1 MIRKASPWVIA
12 GCMLGLNSAAYALG
26 LGEIKLHSNLNQ
38 PLNAEIRLLSAE
50 SLSKEQI
57 IANLAKASEFE
68 RAGVEHNFFL
78 HQLRFRPVFNKDG
91 SVYIKVTTRE
101 PVKEPFLDF
110 LLEVNWPNGRVMREY
125 TLLLDP
131 PVFSKVDLTS
141 SPEAPVATSQN
152 DSYQNNRESVSN
164 NSFNEQAVETR
175 TIQTDNWSGSTDGE
189 YRVRDAD
196 TLWSIA
202 RKNRAQNASIQR
214 TMVAIYESNPDAFNN
229 SNMNELKRGSIL
241 KMPDDASVESLSQQ
255 QALLEIARQ
264 NQLWGGRGGAGTR
277 PDVVVDTAEYATS
290 TATSSAN
297 KARLKLSAPGTGDN
311 SANSATMESE
321 AVATLSDEN
330 QTLKTRLQDQTDR
343 IEKLERMLAL
353 KNDELSSI
361 QNNSA
366 QEAGNNQTEQ
376 AENTVAETLSENNDV
391 VPATESGADI
401 TTETIDNPNDQINA
415 VNETAASDD
424 TLNSTNSLEA
434 DSSSSVA
441 ETDAVNDPEKT
452 ASDNSANKAPEV
464 ADNINTA
471 PVQPAEK
478 SFMDSI
484 TDLGMTVW
492 MAIGS
497 GILVIFFSILWF
509 RRRNMEEEDFQES
522 LVVPVGGELN
532 EDDLPVVGDDIL
544 AAEMDMD
551 EDYIPESE
559 AMLDDEDAL
568 DVESNTDPLGEADVY
583 LAYGKYDQAERILR
597 DALDEEPERTDLRLK
612 LMECFAE
619 SKALSEFKEQKR
631 ELLEVLA
638 TDSAVAEQVS
648 IMEREAW
655 PEEAAK
661 DELPSTEDIF
671 GDLSFAGEAEADD
684 EAEED
689 ELVFPEDSADG
700 TQIEPIGEE
709 NVAASDEALEFTPSS
724 AGEESAKADSET
736 EEHLSID
743 DELENDDL
751 DFKSADM
758 DFSETREEAEEF
770 AESVAE
776 EGVDFISESELMDT
790 EFTDDDLDDELDD
803 DEIDESI
810 LDLGDVDE
818 ASTKLDLA
826 RAYIDMEDYDGAS
839 EILQEVVTEGSDKQK
854 AEAEE
859 LLTKMK

>member
-12 GCMLGLNSAAYALG
+12 GCVLGLNSAAYALG

-50 SLSKEQI
+50 TLSKEQI

-91 SVYIKVTTRE
+91 SIYIKVTTKE

-110 LLEVNWPNGRVMREY
+110 LMEVNWPNGRVMREY

-131 PVFSKVDLTS
+131 PVFSKVDLS
-141 SPEAPVATSQN
+141 SAPEAPVATSQH
-152 DSYQNNRESVSN
+152 DGSRNNRDSVSN

-175 TIQTDNWSGSTDGE
+175 TIQTDSWNGSTDGS

-196 TLWSIA
+196 TLWSVA
-202 RKNRAQNASIQR
+202 RKNRAQNTSIQQ
-214 TMVAIYESNPDAFNN
+214 TMVAIYESNPDAFK
-229 SNMNELKRGSIL
+229 SNMNELKRGSVL

-264 NQLWGGRGGAGTR
+264 NQLWGGHGGAGTR
-277 PDVVVDTAEYATS
+277 PDVVVDTAEYANV
-290 TATSSAN
+290 SAASGSN
-297 KARLKLSAPGTGDN
+297 KARLKLSAPGSSESN
-311 SANSATMESE
+311 SNSSAMESE
-321 AVATLSDEN
+321 AVATLNDEN
-330 QTLKTRLQDQTDR
+330 QSLKTRNKDQADR
-343 IEKLERMLAL
+343 IDKLERMLAL
-353 KNDELSSI
+353 KNDQLASL
-361 QNNSA
+361 QDNSA
-366 QEAGNNQTEQ
+366 QQSDSVEAQT
-376 AENTVAETLSENNDV
+376 AANDV
-391 VPATESGADI
+391 NSTAESGTDVSTKTIENPDDKI
-401 TTETIDNPNDQINA
+401 TTVDGNTQ
-415 VNETAASDD
+415 
-424 TLNSTNSLEA
+424 A
-434 DSSSSVA
+434 DSSVGDEGSKKEDEISSNDVLNNKVDSA
-441 ETDAVNDPEKT
+441 EKANTDTAEKANTDKAVNSTPAAVDQ
-452 ASDNSANKAPEV
+452 V
-464 ADNINTA
+464 NTA
-471 PVQPAEK
+471 PAQVAEK

-484 TDLGMTVW
+484 MNLGMTLW

-497 GILVIFFSILWF
+497 GLLVIFFSILWF
-509 RRRNMEEEDFQES
+509 RRRNMEDDTFQES

-544 AAEMDMD
+544 ADDMDM
-551 EDYIPESE
+551 EQDYIPESE
-559 AMLDDEDAL
+559 AMLDDDDAL

-583 LAYGKYDQAERILR
+583 LAYGKFDQAERILR

-612 LMECFAE
+612 LMECFADN
-619 SKALSEFKEQKR
+619 KALGEFKEQKR

-638 TDSAVAEQVS
+638 TDSSVAEQVS

-655 PEEAAK
+655 PEEAAE

-671 GDLSFAGEAEADD
+671 GDLSFSADAEAD
-684 EAEED
+684 EETEED
-689 ELVFPEDSADG
+689 ELVFPEDSVDE
-700 TQIEPIGEE
+700 TQSDSISEE
-709 NVAASDEALEFTPSS
+709 NRATSEEALEFTPS
-724 AGEESAKADSET
+724 APEEEAIKADSVSK
-736 EEHLSID
+736 EHLSID
-743 DELENDDL
+743 DELEDDDL
-751 DFKSADM
+751 DFKSSDM
-758 DFSETREEAEEF
+758 DFTETKEEAEEF
-770 AESVAE
+770 AESIAE

-790 EFTDDDLDDELDD
+790 EFTDDDLDSGID
-803 DEIDESI
+803 DEDDIDESI

-826 RAYIDMEDYDGAS
+826 RAYIDMEDYDGAN

-859 LLTKMK
+859 LLSQMK